1 MKGKTNIVSPACIL
15 ENSAL
20 HLHPIDG
27 TMDILCRVSHPFFGY
42 SSLVQGYSTLVSK
55 GNVAL
60 WAGMEVSKFCAK
72 WHFFGSQNCRC
83 YSPLLAVEF
92 SPSSS
97 HHPRHDRQTSPKTT
111 LYCQNAKLKHPHGL
125 DWLVLLIHIAR
136 PPPRIH
142 HAPGLHPISPCPDA
156 ASLQPGSILYNP

>member
-1 MKGKTNIVSPACIL
+1 VKGKTNIVSPACIL

-27 TMDILCRVSHPFFGY
+27 TLDILCRVSHPFFGY
-42 SSLVQGYSTLVSK
+42 SSLVQGYSALVSK

-72 WHFFGSQNCRC
+72 WCFSCSQNCRC
-83 YSPLLAVEF
+83 YSPSLL
-92 SPSSS
+92 SSFL
-97 HHPRHDRQTSPKTT
+97 PVLLRQTSPKTA
-111 LYCQNAKLKHPHGL
+111 LYCQNVKLKHPHGL

-156 ASLQPGSILYNP
+156 ASLQPRSILSDPKV